1 MASKALFS
9 IIPRVKRKEEKEEKE
24 ERKRSFLKNGSMLL
38 EDLIAS
44 CDGKSHPI
52 RCYSATEIIRATNNF
67 DRSCII
73 DELVQF
79 NMYRAILDHRTVII
93 KKYRHRVDKAIR
105 DIIISMQMS
114 TRKNSLKLLGC
125 CLEFEM
131 PALVFENAGKGGLNF
146 DGSLVADN
154 ELLPWKTR
162 LRIAKQLASALTFL
176 HTAFPRPI
184 IHRCVSSCCVLLD
197 DDYVP
202 KLFDFSLSITIPP
215 DQLYVEDFP
224 RGTVGYMDPTYQTQ
238 YICSEK
244 TDVYSFGVVLL
255 VFLMRRKAR
264 IVREYLTRDPK
275 LNVSDGQIQIETIA
289 DPKILGEVGGD
300 EQAQQQLQDF
310 LALALLCIQEKTEAR
325 PDMIDVAK
333 ELMSSH
339 KNALKL
345 LGCCLE
351 FPLPALVHENAAK
364 GVLRDDGS
372 LSVANGGQSL
382 LPWKTRLHI
391 AKQLANAL
399 TYLHTTFS
407 RPIFHRN
414 LRSTCI
420 LLDDDYVPKL
430 SNFSFSIRDQSHVK
444 GDNKIRA
451 SGYTDPDYLVLL
463 TRRDAYSNQAGG
475 LDITANPKFHVSDG
489 QTQIQTI
496 VDPKILQE
504 VGADGHA
511 QQQLQDFLALALS
524 CIQNQTEERPKMIDV
539 AKELV
544 RIEKS
549 IFP

>member
-79 NMYRAILDHRTVII
+79 NMYRAI
-93 KKYRHRVDKAIR
+93 R
-105 DIIISMQMS
+105 DIIISTQMS
-114 TRKNSLKLLGC
+114 THKNSLKLLGC
-125 CLEFEM
+125 CLEFEL

-162 LRIAKQLASALTFL
+162 LRIAKQLASALTYL

-184 IHRCVSSCCVLLD
+184 VHRNLRSTCILLD

-224 RGTVGYMDPTYQTQ
+224 RGIVGYMDPTYQTQ

-255 VFLMRRKAR
+255 VFLMRRQAR

-289 DPKILGEVGGD
+289 DPKILEEVGGD

-333 ELMSSH
+333 EL
-339 KNALKL
+339 
-345 LGCCLE
+345 
-351 FPLPALVHENAAK
+351 
-364 GVLRDDGS
+364 
-372 LSVANGGQSL
+372 
-382 LPWKTRLHI
+382 
-391 AKQLANAL
+391 
-399 TYLHTTFS
+399 
-407 RPIFHRN
+407 
-414 LRSTCI
+414 
-420 LLDDDYVPKL
+420 
-430 SNFSFSIRDQSHVK
+430 
-444 GDNKIRA
+444 
-451 SGYTDPDYLVLL
+451 
-463 TRRDAYSNQAGG
+463 
-475 LDITANPKFHVSDG
+475 
-489 QTQIQTI
+489 
-496 VDPKILQE
+496 
-504 VGADGHA
+504 
-511 QQQLQDFLALALS
+511 
-524 CIQNQTEERPKMIDV
+524 
-539 AKELV
+539 V
-544 RIEKS
+544 RIDKS
-549 IFP
+549 ILP